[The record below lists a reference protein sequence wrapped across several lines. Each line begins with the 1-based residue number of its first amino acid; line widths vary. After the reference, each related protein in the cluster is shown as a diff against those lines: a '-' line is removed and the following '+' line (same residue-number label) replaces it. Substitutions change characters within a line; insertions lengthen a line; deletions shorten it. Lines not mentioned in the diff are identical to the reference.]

1 MRLLKELTRFFGII
15 TVSFAIFRDSHYD
28 AIKCSLVLIFI
39 VYIWPWAV
47 AAFAKLIGLKQSSIG
62 YDGTLYL
69 NDDSHRITSKY
80 TMDEVKKKNEVIFRV
95 STEEFKEEEE

>member
-1 MRLLKELTRFFGII
+1 MRLLKELTRFFGLI
-15 TVSFAIFRDSHYD
+15 TVSFALFRDDTYD

-39 VYIWPWAV
+39 VYVWPFMV
-47 AAFAKLIGLKQSSIG
+47 ASFAKLIGLKQSSIG

-80 TMDEVKKKNEVIFRV
+80 TMDEVKKKDEVIFRV
-95 STEEFKEEEE
+95 SKEEFKEDEE